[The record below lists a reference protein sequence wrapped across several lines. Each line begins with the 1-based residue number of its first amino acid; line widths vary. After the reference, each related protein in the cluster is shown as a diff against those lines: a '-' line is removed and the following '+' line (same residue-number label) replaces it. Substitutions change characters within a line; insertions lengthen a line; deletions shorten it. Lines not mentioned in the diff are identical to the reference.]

1 MRFGNDWNR
10 LQQVADYRMAR
21 KTLRTGAIGSIIM
34 GAIALG
40 IGVMP
45 PLTWMPVAI
54 GLTLLGTG
62 LWNMLRPSPAGIVI
76 DGLTLILVG
85 ATNILGSLGGGGTT
99 LWVKLG
105 IFQLYWGGVGIMRFK
120 EFRNALGFHP
130 QDTELK
136 ALDDLIQTVEKAKVK
151 EAQDTIEFTTTGF
164 HAKVWRGR
172 LDDQGALLIQMGQRA
187 EGVAKLRYRLGQE
200 PRDVNARVNL
210 AIALIEDGRPGEAI
224 AELEHALRVKPDS
237 VPALT
242 SLGRALLAEGRAQP
256 AQAVFERALRID
268 ATDPVAHLGL
278 ARAHLARGDRAAAR
292 EQIPVLDRLDPRL
305 ARILEQE
312 IR

>member
-40 IGVMP
+40 IGVLP

-105 IFQLYWGGVGIMRFK
+105 IFQLYWGGVGIVRFK

-136 ALDDLIQTVEKAKVK
+136 ALDDLIQTAERAKIK
-151 EAQDTIEFTTTGF
+151 EAQDTIEFTTTGL

-172 LDDQGALLIQMGQRA
+172 LDDQGALLIQMGQNQAVLAARHEFDIEPGKKVMIGNNLNA
-187 EGVAKLRYRLGQE
+187 TFTIKGKTHKGTLSPQSLERYQTWKLGTHI
-200 PRDVNARVNL
+200 P
-210 AIALIEDGRPGEAI
+210 
-224 AELEHALRVKPDS
+224 
-237 VPALT
+237 
-242 SLGRALLAEGRAQP
+242 RAL
-256 AQAVFERALRID
+256 
-268 ATDPVAHLGL
+268 
-278 ARAHLARGDRAAAR
+278 AA
-292 EQIPVLDRLDPRL
+292 
-305 ARILEQE
+305 
-312 IR
+312 